1 MSAIKAFVQG
11 AVGRLLFRNATIL
24 RADALGPRFR
34 RLVLGG
40 PELAGV
46 TWTPGDK
53 LQVFLPGVG
62 TRTYTPTRWDGSAG
76 ETELIAFLHGQGPG
90 ARWASDVQVGDTV
103 QVFGPRGSL
112 VVGGSSVVVGDETSL
127 GLVCA
132 QGPEPRAVLEVT
144 SPSDVQAALDA
155 LELSGITLVERAAD
169 DAHGPALVDAVARAL
184 ADEGTADRD
193 RLELSGDW
201 LDGEDYLEAAAAG
214 ATARPLSFDAG
225 SAYAVLAGVGIDRP
239 GLYEGDGT
247 VTAAE
252 AGLRLH
258 GYQFTPKT

>member
-34 RLVLGG
+34 RLVLRG

-184 ADEGTADRD
+184 AEPSPAGHARAA
-193 RLELSGDW
+193 ELVSSGR
-201 LDGEDYLEAAAAG
+201 AAAIQIVRRG
-214 ATARPLSFDAG
+214 LKAR
-225 SAYAVLAGVGIDRP
+225 GIDLGRGRTKAYWAP
-239 GLYEGDGT
+239 GKT
-247 VTAAE
+247 
-252 AGLRLH
+252 GLD
-258 GYQFTPKT
+258 